1 MFFHHVMTERFW
13 TMKCIYIYRL
23 HVFIYI
29 CIERERTVYL
39 YSIYMCLDKAA
50 CCGLLFVH
58 AYSLYRV
65 YGQGEGVLGARYF
78 AKSKVQMFLRCEV
91 ALRVK
96 FRYALEWAIFHVC

>member
-1 MFFHHVMTERFW
+1 MYIYTFASKEREL
-13 TMKCIYIYRL
+13 CIY
-23 HVFIYI
+23 
-29 CIERERTVYL
+29 TL
-39 YSIYMCLDKAA
+39 YIYMCLDKAA

-78 AKSKVQMFLRCEV
+78 AKSKVQMFVRCEV

-96 FRYALEWAIFHVC
+96 FRNALEWAIFHVC

>member
-1 MFFHHVMTERFW
+1 MYIYTFASKEREL
-13 TMKCIYIYRL
+13 CIYTL
-23 HVFIYI
+23 YI
-29 CIERERTVYL
+29 CVWT
-39 YSIYMCLDKAA
+39 KAV